1 MGDEQTATVGTE
13 EEEVQNHQ
21 GHDEQEQEEVET
33 VEMTKEEYEAELQK
47 EADRRVTQAI
57 KKREQEFKKELEKE
71 KEEARKEAEELAKL
85 SQEERSKVEKE
96 REEMKLSKE
105 REKLESERKEFEN
118 EKLKLQAEKELS
130 VRGLPAEFAPY
141 IYGTDAED
149 TLERITV
156 FEEKWQDALQKGIE
170 EKLKSKAPRIGVG
183 KNNRFTKSQL
193 ESMTPD
199 EINANWEQI
208 SRQMEEGKI

>member
-1 MGDEQTATVGTE
+1 MSEEQTATVGN
-13 EEEVQNHQ
+13 EEEVEQNQQ

-47 EADRRVTQAI
+47 ESDRRVTQAI

-85 SQEERSKVEKE
+85 SQEERTKVEKE

-105 REKLESERKEFEN
+105 REKLDNERKQFEN

-130 VRGLPAEFAPY
+130 IRGLPSEFAPY
-141 IYGTDAED
+141 IYGEDADD

-183 KNNRFTKSQL
+183 KNNRFTKTQL
-193 ESMTPD
+193 EGMSPD

-208 SRQMEEGKI
+208 SKQMEEGKI